1 MRIYLGRESEES
13 QAVLVMDSMGFLA
26 FQDLC
31 FLEAQEND
39 GPLVEAKYK
48 NCRKKMK
55 ILLIFSRKKNGL
67 G

>member
-1 MRIYLGRESEES
+1 MKNENIWDEDPRNPTSSFSDGL
-13 QAVLVMDSMGFLA
+13 LA

-48 NCRKKMK
+48 NRRKKMK
-55 ILLIFSRKKNGL
+55 ILLIFPRKKKGL

>member
-1 MRIYLGRESEES
+1 MKNENIFGTRIRGIPSS
-13 QAVLVMDSMGFLA
+13 FSDGFLA